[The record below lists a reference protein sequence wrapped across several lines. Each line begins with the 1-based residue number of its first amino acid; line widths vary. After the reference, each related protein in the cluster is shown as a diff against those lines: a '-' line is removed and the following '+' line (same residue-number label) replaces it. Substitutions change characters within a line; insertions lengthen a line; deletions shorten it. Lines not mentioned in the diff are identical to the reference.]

1 MTKIYIDAGHGGS
14 DPGANGNGL
23 LEKNVTLAIAKK
35 IEAFLKENYENVETL
50 MSRSGDSYPSLDD
63 RTNQAN
69 KWGADCFV
77 SVHINA
83 STSAAAKGYQTYIY
97 NKNPDAKTVAF
108 QNVMHTNIIA
118 NLSDYRVQDNGKK
131 QENFHVLR
139 ESNMTAI
146 LTENLFISNSADAA
160 LLKKDDFLD
169 SIALG
174 HVIGLE
180 KFFGLKRKVTSPTP
194 PPAPS
199 GKLFQVVAG
208 TFSDRT
214 NADQR
219 VADLKKAGYDSYV
232 DEK

>member
-1 MTKIYIDAGHGGS
+1 MTKIYLDAGHGGS

-23 LEKNVTLAIAKK
+23 VEKNVTLAITKK
-35 IEAFLKENYENVETL
+35 IEALLHSEYDGVETL
-50 MSRSGDSYPSLDD
+50 MSRSDDSYPSLDD

-77 SVHINA
+77 SIHINA
-83 STSAAAKGYQTYIY
+83 STSATAKGYQTYIY
-97 NKNPDAKTVAF
+97 NKSPDAKTVAF

-118 NLSDYRVQDNGKK
+118 QLSDYKVQDNGKK

-146 LTENLFISNSADAA
+146 LTENLFISNIADAT

-180 KFFGLKRKVTSPTP
+180 KFFGLKKKVVSPTP
-194 PPAPS
+194 PTQS
-199 GKLFQVVAG
+199 KLYQVVVG
-208 TFSDRT
+208 TFGDRT
-214 NADQR
+214 NAEQR
-219 VADLKKAGYDSYV
+219 VAELKKIGYDSYIQ
-232 DEK
+232 EQ